1 MTAQARSRAPPVCPT
16 ALEGV
21 KVLDISNLLVA
32 PMSTMYL
39 ADFGADLIKVER
51 TGG

>member
-1 MTAQARSRAPPVCPT
+1 MPNDCAGTQPGAPSMPTT

-21 KVLDISNLLVA
+21 KVLDISNLRAA

-39 ADFGADLIKVER
+39 ADF
-51 TGG
+51 